1 MDTAALRGPVLS
13 LLCTVVLKS
22 MTNAGARVSV
32 RFGGIIIDTIAKQEP
47 KTSDMP
53 GEQPTTEPHPQPSQ
67 GLFFMLEYTLCFEQ
81 ISVYDPPALA
91 S

>member
-1 MDTAALRGPVLS
+1 
-13 LLCTVVLKS
+13 
-22 MTNAGARVSV
+22 V

-81 ISVYDPPALA
+81 ISVYDPPALEA
-91 S
+91 LNSQVYTITLSCQCILKIIR